1 MDNVLKDILKDICN
15 IYSGINDL
23 RHNIFVS
30 DGCDIVRKLN
40 SNINDRLVNIM
51 YTFLETNS
59 LIIRNKTDGDDLY
72 KLRID
77 YLNKEISKCNS
88 MLDCISNLTRK

>member
-23 RHNIFVS
+23 RHNVFVS

-51 YTFLETNS
+51 YTFLEINS
-59 LIIRNKTDGDDLY
+59 LIIRNKSSDELY

-77 YLNKEISKCNS
+77 YLIKEISRCNS
-88 MLDCISNLTRK
+88 VIDYISNLT